1 MTSRLSQQIQFVLE
15 IDQLKQILRQTRLTN
30 GSRRENSAEHSW
42 HIALMAPLLFEYAPP
57 GADLLTVV
65 KMLLI
70 HDLVEID
77 AGDTFCYDTAAN
89 LDKAEREQQAAERIF
104 GLLPPDQQSEL
115 RLLWAEFEAQDSPS
129 ARFANDLDRLQPIL
143 LNQQNQGGTWK
154 ANQITQAQVL
164 RRVEPIQTGAPDLW
178 PYLQQ
183 ILQDAVAAGYL
194 LPDPA
199 SPATASFC
207 ASSTRSRY

>member
-1 MTSRLSQQIQFVLE
+1 MSPPRLSQQIQFVLE
-15 IDQLKQILRQTRLTN
+15 IDQLKQVLRQTLLTD
-30 GSRRENSAEHSW
+30 GLRRENSAEHSW

-57 GADLLTVV
+57 GTDLLTVL

-77 AGDTFCYDTAAN
+77 AGDTFCYDIAAN
-89 LDKAEREQQAAERIF
+89 LDKADREQQAANRIF
-104 GLLPPDQQSEL
+104 GLLPPDQQQEL
-115 RLLWAEFEAQDSPS
+115 RQLWEEFEAEDSPS
-129 ARFANDLDRLQPIL
+129 ARFANALDRLQPIL

-164 RRVEPIQTGAPDLW
+164 RRVWPIKAGAPALW
-178 PYLQQ
+178 PYVEQL
-183 ILQDAVAAGYL
+183 LQDCVAAGYL

-199 SPATASFC
+199 RPTPV
-207 ASSTRSRY
+207 